1 MLSKLFY
8 KNKIYRNFIEYLH
21 SIVSEMYHQS
31 PLSVV
36 ESLCT
41 GTTMRS
47 LNYYEIINLSNYE
60 MIQRKM
66 VDDIFRGLERL
77 KDTPELLKR
86 ILKCGNIDGKL
97 AKNEI
102 EKAMKYIDLRHLFI
116 HHHGKFDEL
125 YIEKYKQLRLECYN
139 SQEVGYTLAKYF
151 LQTIDSQLNVDAA
164 AFDDKKLPTFYLP
177 LPIGCYL
184 PGDYILYKAKSAKE
198 TNPKISKQDLNRQ
211 PLVYNKLDQGGCYL
225 SFSFNI
231 FGIIDSVV
239 YLGKEH
245 IDYRSLVS
253 LVGLHETYLNKILN
267 RFEGKLVEDIPGF
280 LSENWAL
287 ALYHDKFSQLVIKLK
302 AIYKYTTNKQCRS
315 TQHNNNFRKTTCSWN
330 YYNYS

>member
-1 MLSKLFY
+1 MKDFKKEIANNEAAAAPVKYAVPTVTSSPTKATSKVCMESKSFQTFRSNMEWLDTHVQLVDASLIYAIKSMKKYPDKDQQLGIVLNSDESGKYPQLNHPVRQYSAIF
-8 KNKIYRNFIEYLH
+8 KQSQNRLIEFSICQIYRNFIEYLH

-125 YIEKYKQLRLECYN
+125 YIEKYKQEWTIQLMSGNKIPTSYQLHKETR
-139 SQEVGYTLAKYF
+139 
-151 LQTIDSQLNVDAA
+151 QTI
-164 AFDDKKLPTFYLP
+164 FDLCQKIDRALIKK
-177 LPIGCYL
+177 G
-184 PGDYILYKAKSAKE
+184 
-198 TNPKISKQDLNRQ
+198 
-211 PLVYNKLDQGGCYL
+211 V
-225 SFSFNI
+225 
-231 FGIIDSVV
+231 II
-239 YLGKEH
+239 H
-245 IDYRSLVS
+245 R
-253 LVGLHETYLNKILN
+253 T
-267 RFEGKLVEDIPGF
+267 
-280 LSENWAL
+280 
-287 ALYHDKFSQLVIKLK
+287 
-302 AIYKYTTNKQCRS
+302 
-315 TQHNNNFRKTTCSWN
+315 
-330 YYNYS
+330 